1 MILTWAQKCHSALK
15 CLAYM
20 IIGTEQ
26 KNKEASHV
34 LLHYSWTLQKT
45 PLLDAQVWC
54 TTLLHPRYD
63 LQLE

>member
-20 IIGTEQ
+20 IIGTKQ
-26 KNKEASHV
+26 KNNEASHV

-45 PLLDAQVWC
+45 PLMHKCGVPLFSIPA
-54 TTLLHPRYD
+54 TIYN
-63 LQLE
+63 